1 MSEEELQFTIILIGV
16 GILAAAVIINDV
28 FSIHALWKR
37 LLRSKKAPTPQA
49 LVNAHTKHHRFYHF
63 THHRFFETMY
73 VSFYLF
79 ALSFLGILA
88 IGGAI
93 IAQDILT
100 GSIGTADD
108 RLMRL
113 TFVLFFFLM
122 ARWYYRQEHHY
133 ITGHKLVALLSCVIL
148 IDFVHLITHK
158 GYLEVAMILV
168 IFWIW
173 VSGILLAI
181 LRFEVSYRRDVVF
194 SVGIPAAILYYLV
207 RTDGW
212 VLMIILLPPFVLA
225 VREFLRKSDPTF
237 ESVKRFLPNPLPFH
251 PVQPTSFRRDL
262 ELSYFPA
269 RVFKGCSA
277 VEVLFW
283 ALMTPI
289 VLIPVSQYL
298 QSREEQLQQWHENI
312 VAWGRNEYVLEP
324 ETVADRLG
332 LTLEDTYP
340 LLNELKEEGELAVYE
355 SPRGLVYGLQPSA
368 EMDAFIKKLD
378 LTKTE
383 LPERDRDLLEYILGK
398 RRVKAP
404 TSVLLSVMSRGDK
417 VEVSVEPAG
426 GTLSAVVSSLIT
438 CDVDELRERAHTIN
452 TFMKHA
458 LGGRGYFRIY
468 TVDNPS
474 FVDTLKREGELLVND
489 VFKESFYLD
498 PDVSHIVLDT
508 DMVDI
513 PFELMWHQTFFA
525 LQYSIG
531 RRLRVRGPLVL
542 NPPSEVERNRALIIA
557 DPDSTL
563 GEAVRECDYLAQNLS
578 RLIDINYIKQE
589 EVTIEKVRALLHSGY
604 TIIHYAGHVT
614 EQGLDLCDG
623 VLRADVIMHNLV
635 GAPLVFVNG
644 CKSAGV
650 LATPLTEAFLQSG
663 ALGYLGSLWD
673 IHDIAAAQVAVDF
686 YTHCLQHHTLGEAL
700 RKAKKT
706 AFDRH
711 NIAWTCF
718 VLFGD
723 PTLQLL

>member
-1 MSEEELQFTIILIGV
+1 MSEEELQFAVVLIGA
-16 GILAAAVIINDV
+16 GILALAVIINDM
-28 FSIHALWKR
+28 FSIHTLWIR
-37 LLRSKKAPTPQA
+37 FLRSKKPPTPQA
-49 LVNAHTKHHRFYHF
+49 LVNAHTKHHRFYHYS
-63 THHRFFETMY
+63 HHRFFETTY

-79 ALSFLGILA
+79 TLSFLGILA

-93 IAQDILT
+93 IAQNILT
-100 GSIGTADD
+100 GSLGTADD

-113 TFVLFFFLM
+113 TFVLFFFLI

-133 ITGHKLVALLSCVIL
+133 ITSHKLVALLSCVIL

-194 SVGIPAAILYYLV
+194 SMGIPVAVLYYLV

-212 VLMIILLPPFVLA
+212 VLLIILLPPFVFA
-225 VREFLRKSDPTF
+225 IREFLRKSDPNF
-237 ESVKRFLPNPLPFH
+237 ESMKRFLPNPLPFH
-251 PVQPTSFRRDL
+251 PVQPTSFRGDL
-262 ELSYFPA
+262 GSSYFPA
-269 RVFKGCSA
+269 TVFSGCS
-277 VEVLFW
+277 VIEVLFW

-298 QSREEQLQQWHENI
+298 QSREEQLQQWHETI
-312 VAWGRNEYVLEP
+312 VAWGRNDYVLEP

-332 LTLEDTYP
+332 LKLEDTYP

-355 SPRGLVYGLQPSA
+355 SPKGLVYGLQPSA

-378 LTKTE
+378 LRRTE
-383 LPERDRDLLEYILGK
+383 LPESDRDLLEYILGK
-398 RRVKAP
+398 RRVKVP
-404 TSVLLSVMSRGDK
+404 KSVLLSVMSRGDK

-426 GTLSAVVSSLIT
+426 GTLSAVVPSVVT
-438 CDVDELRERAHTIN
+438 CDVDELRQKACAIN
-452 TFMKHA
+452 KFMKLT
-458 LGGRGYFRIY
+458 LGTLGCFKTY
-468 TVDNPS
+468 TVNNPS
-474 FVDTLKREGELLVND
+474 FLEILKEKGDLLFED
-489 VFKESFYLD
+489 VFNRSSYQDLD
-498 PDVSHIVLDT
+498 ISHIVLDT

-525 LQYSIG
+525 LQYSMG
-531 RRLRVRGPLVL
+531 RRLRVKGPLVL
-542 NPPSEVERNRALIIA
+542 NPPLEVEKNRALIIA
-557 DPDSTL
+557 DPDTTL
-563 GEAVRECDYLAQNLS
+563 EETVRECDYLAEALS
-578 RLIDINYIKQE
+578 RLIDTDYIKQE
-589 EVTIEKVRALLHSGY
+589 EATTDRVRALLHSGY

-614 EQGLDLCDG
+614 EQGLVLWDG
-623 VLRADVIMHNLV
+623 VLKGDVIMHHLV

-644 CKSAGV
+644 CRSAGV
-650 LATPLTEAFLQSG
+650 LATPLAGAFLQGG

-673 IHDIAAAQVAVDF
+673 VHDVAAAQVAVDF
-686 YTHCLQHHTLGEAL
+686 YTYCLHHHTLGEAL

-711 NIAWTCF
+711 SIAWTCF

-723 PTLQLL
+723 PTLQLI

>member
-1 MSEEELQFTIILIGV
+1 MSEEELQFTIILIGA

-28 FSIHALWKR
+28 FSIHTLWTR
-37 LLRSKKAPTPQA
+37 FLRSKKPPTPQT
-49 LVNAHTKHHRFYHF
+49 LVNAHTKHHRFYHY
-63 THHRFFETMY
+63 THHRFFETTY

-79 ALSFLGILA
+79 ALSFLGIMT

-93 IAQDILT
+93 IIQDILT

-108 RLMRL
+108 RLIRL
-113 TFVLFFFLM
+113 TSVLFFFLI

-133 ITGHKLVALLSCVIL
+133 TTGHKLVALLSCVIF
-148 IDFVHLITHK
+148 IDFVHLITPK
-158 GYLEVAMILV
+158 GYLEVAMILI

-194 SVGIPAAILYYLV
+194 SMGIPVAVLYYLV

-212 VLMIILLPPFVLA
+212 VLLIILLPPFVFA
-225 VREFLRKSDPTF
+225 VREFLRKSDPNF
-237 ESVKRFLPNPLPFH
+237 ESMKRFLPNPLPFF
-251 PVQPTSFRRDL
+251 PLQPNSFRRDL
-262 ELSYFPA
+262 GLSYFPLT
-269 RVFKGCSA
+269 VFSGCSV

-355 SPRGLVYGLQPSA
+355 SPKGLVYGLQPSA
-368 EMDAFIKKLD
+368 EMDAFIRKLN

-383 LPERDRDLLEYILGK
+383 LPERDRDLMEYILAK
-398 RRVKAP
+398 RRVKPP
-404 TSVLLSVMSRGDK
+404 TSVLLSVMTRGDR

-426 GTLSAVVSSLIT
+426 GTLSAVVPSVAT
-438 CDVDELRERAHTIN
+438 CCVDELRQNAHAIN
-452 TFMKHA
+452 EFMRLT
-458 LGGRGYFRIY
+458 LGVLGCLDFY
-468 TVDNPS
+468 TVNNPS
-474 FVDTLKREGELLVND
+474 FLDILKQKGELLFED
-489 VFKESFYLD
+489 VFKRSSYQDL
-498 PDVSHIVLDT
+498 DVSHIVLDT

-513 PFELMWHQTFFA
+513 PFELMWHQTFLA

-531 RRLRVRGPLVL
+531 RRLRVEGPLVL
-542 NPPSEVERNRALIIA
+542 TQPSEMEKNRALIIA
-557 DPDSTL
+557 GSDSTL
-563 GEAVRECDYLAQNLS
+563 KEVVRECDYLAEELS
-578 RLIDINYIKQE
+578 RLTSTDYIRQE
-589 EVTIEKVRALLHSGY
+589 EATKDWVKAKLHSGY
-604 TIIHYAGHVT
+604 SIIHYAGHVT
-614 EQGLDLCDG
+614 EQGLVLRDG
-623 VLRADVIMHNLV
+623 VLEGDVIMRHLV
-635 GAPLVFVNG
+635 GSPLVFVNG

-650 LATPLTEAFLQSG
+650 LATPLARAFLRGG

-673 IHDIAAAQVAVDF
+673 IHDVPAAQVAVDF
-686 YTHCLQHHTLGEAL
+686 YNHCLQNHTLGEAL
-700 RKAKKT
+700 RKAKRT
-706 AFDRH
+706 AFENC

-723 PTLQLL
+723 PTLRLI

>member
-1 MSEEELQFTIILIGV
+1 MSEEEFQFAVVLIGA
-16 GILAAAVIINDV
+16 GILAAAVIINDT
-28 FSIHALWKR
+28 FSIHTLWIR
-37 LLRSKKAPTPQA
+37 HLRSRKHPTSQA
-49 LVNAHTKHHRFYHF
+49 LVNAHTKHHRFYHY
-63 THHRFFETMY
+63 THHRFFETTY

-93 IAQDILT
+93 IAQNILT
-100 GSIGTADD
+100 GSLGTADD

-113 TFVLFFFLM
+113 TFVLFFFLI

-133 ITGHKLVALLSCVIL
+133 ITSHKLVAILSCVIL

-158 GYLEVAMILV
+158 GYLEVAMVLM
-168 IFWIW
+168 IFWMW

-181 LRFEVSYRRDVVF
+181 LRFEVSYRRDLIF
-194 SVGIPAAILYYLV
+194 SMGIPVAVLYYLV

-212 VLMIILLPPFVLA
+212 VLLIIFLPPFVLA
-225 VREFLRKSDPTF
+225 VLEFLRKSDPTF
-237 ESVKRFLPNPLPFH
+237 ESMKRFLPNPLPFR
-251 PVQPTSFRRDL
+251 PVQPSSFRSDL
-262 ELSYFPA
+262 GLSYFPA
-269 RVFKGCSA
+269 RVFSDCS
-277 VEVLFW
+277 VIEVLFW
-283 ALMTPI
+283 ASMTPI

-298 QSREEQLQQWHENI
+298 QSREEQLQQWHEDI

-332 LTLEDTYP
+332 LKLEDTYP

-355 SPRGLVYGLQPSA
+355 SPKGLVYGLQPSA
-368 EMDAFIKKLD
+368 EMDAFIKKFD
-378 LTKTE
+378 LRRTE

-398 RRVKAP
+398 RRVKVP
-404 TSVLLSVMSRGDK
+404 KSVLLSVMTRGDK

-426 GTLSAVVSSLIT
+426 GTLSAVVSSVVT
-438 CDVDELRERAHTIN
+438 CDVDELRQKVHTIN
-452 TFMKHA
+452 TFMKYT
-458 LGGRGYFRIY
+458 LGTLGYFGTY

-474 FVDTLKREGELLVND
+474 FVDILKQKGELLFND
-489 VFKESFYLD
+489 VFKESFYQDL
-498 PDVSHIVLDT
+498 DVSHIVLDT

-513 PFELMWHQTFFA
+513 PFELMWHQTFLA
-525 LQYSIG
+525 LHYSIG
-531 RRLRVRGPLVL
+531 RRLRVQGPLAL
-542 NPPSEVERNRALIIA
+542 NLPSEVEKNRALIIA
-557 DPDSTL
+557 GPDSIL
-563 GEAVRECDYLAQNLS
+563 KEVVRECDYLAEDLS
-578 RLIDINYIKQE
+578 RLIDIDYIRQE
-589 EVTIEKVRALLHSGY
+589 EATTEKVRALLHSGY

-623 VLRADVIMHNLV
+623 VLKGEVIMRHLV
-635 GAPLVFVNG
+635 GSPLVFVNG

-650 LATPLTEAFLQSG
+650 LATPLARAFLQGG

-673 IHDIAAAQVAVDF
+673 LHDVAAAQVAVDF
-686 YTHCLQHHTLGEAL
+686 YTHCLQHNTMGEAL

-706 AFDRH
+706 AFDHH

-723 PTLQLL
+723 PTLQLI